1 MEAITFE
8 RPRIPNFGAGPCAK
22 PPGWELSHLKN
33 VLMARSHRSAEGVQR
48 IQEVLHLLRLVLN
61 IPENYKVTLVSG
73 SATAAVETLFWCLL
87 GKKKVQVHVWD
98 IFGQRWANDVK
109 KILKIDDCE
118 LLELNSKKLPQFE
131 LTNFEHDVI
140 FTLNASTSGIIA
152 SNVSWINNHRQGL
165 TLCDAT
171 SAAFAVPLPWEL
183 LDATAFSFQKGLGS
197 EAGIG
202 VIVLSP
208 KAVER
213 LEKHTPIWPIPY
225 LFRLTTD
232 KGQLNEKLF
241 EGFLLNTPSML
252 LIEDALHALKW
263 AHSIGSQKTLYQR
276 TLKNY
281 NIIKKWLDTVP
292 WIKFL
297 VPSEEY
303 RSPTTVCLEIIAP
316 WFKLLT
322 RDSQWEWIK
331 QFCTLLAEQK
341 IAFDIQNHI
350 AATPAL
356 RIWCGP
362 TVEAADLE
370 KLMPWLDWA
379 YHKLKKE

>member
-1 MEAITFE
+1 MPFV
-8 RPRIPNFGAGPCAK
+8 RPQIPNFGAGPCAK

-33 VLMARSHRSAEGVQR
+33 VLIARSHRSIEGVER
-48 IQEVLHLLRLVLN
+48 IQEVLYLLRLVLN
-61 IPENYKVTLVSG
+61 IPENYKVTFVLG
-73 SATAAVETLFWCLL
+73 SATSAVETLFWNLL
-87 GKKKVQVHVWD
+87 GKKKVQVHAWD
-98 IFGQRWANDVK
+98 IFGQRWANDIR
-109 KILKIDDCE
+109 KILEINDFE
-118 LLELNSKKLPQFE
+118 LLELNSRKLPQFE
-131 LTNFEHDVI
+131 KTNFEYDII

-152 SNVSWINNHRQGL
+152 SNVSWISHNRQGL

-171 SAAFAVPLPWEL
+171 SAAFAIPLPWQF

-213 LEKHTPIWPIPY
+213 LEKHTPLWPIPY

-232 KGQLNEKLF
+232 KGQLNKKLF

-263 AHSIGSQKTLYQR
+263 AQTIGNQQALYQR

-281 NIIKKWLDTVP
+281 NVIKKWLVTVS
-292 WIKFL
+292 WLQFL
-297 VPSEEY
+297 VPLEEL

-322 RDSQWEWIK
+322 LGSQWEWIK
-331 QFCTLLAEQK
+331 QFCSLLAEQK
-341 IAFDIQNHI
+341 VAFDIQNHI
-350 AATPAL
+350 SAAPAL

-362 TVEAADLE
+362 TVETADLE
-370 KLMPWLDWA
+370 NLMPWLDWA